1 MAGPAPKT
9 KNWIARENAHKPKG
23 LHIIVSG
30 QVELTNANLA
40 PRLTESAERNP
51 KHLGLTLSIEKCR
64 DPGVAVRLW
73 KNALFHKEVKANQYD
88 SVTVRWDG
96 TSIAQFP
103 VIDDREY
110 YAKLAQ
116 QTKVL
121 NAKHQGKA
129 GPKPA
134 GKPAAKK
141 TAPRKAAKAA
151 KKKKAVGGWA
161 KSKKA
166 AKKAARQPAK
176 KAAKKS
182 AVKRF
187 VKRIVKALTPAKKK
201 KRR

>member
-110 YAKLAQ
+110 YAKLVQ

-134 GKPAAKK
+134 GKPAAKRQRPGK
-141 TAPRKAAKAA
+141 RQRRRRKRRQSAAGRKARRPRRKLP
-151 KKKKAVGGWA
+151 G
-161 KSKKA
+161 S
-166 AKKAARQPAK
+166 RR
-176 KAAKKS
+176 
-182 AVKRF
+182 KRPP
-187 VKRIVKALTPAKKK
+187 KNPR
-201 KRR
+201 